1 MAARVSRLE
10 LFHVLYPISQGYGNK
25 LDFYVPQAKN
35 MKFARKLYLQ
45 LGAADFSLGVERSYG
60 SLALFEKKY
69 NEYKPLRTGEIQGD
83 FYFGE

>member
-1 MAARVSRLE
+1 
-10 LFHVLYPISQGYGNK
+10 
-25 LDFYVPQAKN
+25 